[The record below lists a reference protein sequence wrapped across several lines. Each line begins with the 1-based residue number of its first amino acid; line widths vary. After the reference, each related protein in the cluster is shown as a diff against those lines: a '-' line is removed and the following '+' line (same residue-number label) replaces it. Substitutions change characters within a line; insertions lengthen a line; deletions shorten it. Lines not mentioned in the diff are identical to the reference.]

1 MICTARL
8 PEACAQD
15 RLPTSQDAGTVCTLQ
30 FLVTTGLNEQA
41 AVDGFVGHAQ
51 ALVIEQHASNKFQL
65 FSGKRSRSSI
75 LESTRMRRAQA
86 AQTRLQLLLNSGLKP
101 ATEPSARMA
110 ALPVGPAQVPPG
122 TLQYSIA
129 ISITYADEY
138 LA

>member
-1 MICTARL
+1 
-8 PEACAQD
+8 
-15 RLPTSQDAGTVCTLQ
+15 
-30 FLVTTGLNEQA
+30 
-41 AVDGFVGHAQ
+41 
-51 ALVIEQHASNKFQL
+51 
-65 FSGKRSRSSI
+65 
-75 LESTRMRRAQA
+75 MRRAQA

-110 ALPVGPAQVPPG
+110 ALPVGPAQAPPG